1 MALLTVEVEYV
12 DVGSWCA
19 QIIWLK
25 QKLSHTVLKLTKVPL
40 MFDNTGATNL
50 TKNLVQ
56 HYKTKHIEI
65 RYHFIRDHVNNG
77 CGIKFV

>member
-1 MALLTVEVEYV
+1 
-12 DVGSWCA
+12 
-19 QIIWLK
+19 
-25 QKLSHTVLKLTKVPL
+25 